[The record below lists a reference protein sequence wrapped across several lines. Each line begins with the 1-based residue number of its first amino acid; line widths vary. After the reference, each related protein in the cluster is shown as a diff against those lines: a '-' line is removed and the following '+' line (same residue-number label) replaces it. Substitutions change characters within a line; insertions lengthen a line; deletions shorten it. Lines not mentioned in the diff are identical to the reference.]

1 MNKKVGKLF
10 IKIMKKNIFV
20 LILAFVLVAGA
31 FFYAG
36 IKYERKTSFTNRQ
49 NFQQVNNFRERQK
62 MFGVNNVRLGGSFV
76 VGEIINKDDKSIT
89 LKTKDGGSKIIFLSS
104 QTEITK
110 VVSGTSSDLISG
122 KNIVVSGDT
131 NSDGSLNAQMIQI
144 RSN

>member
-1 MNKKVGKLF
+1 
-10 IKIMKKNIFV
+10 MKKNIFV

-36 IKYERKTSFTNRQ
+36 IKYEQKTSFTNRQ
-49 NFQQVNNFRERQK
+49 NFQPVNNFKEGQK
-62 MFGVNNVRLGGSFV
+62 MLGVNNVRLGGSFV

-89 LKTKDGGSKIIFLSS
+89 LKAKDGGSKIIFLSS

-122 KNIVVSGDT
+122 KNIAVSGDT
-131 NSDGSLNAQMIQI
+131 NPDGSLNAQMIQI